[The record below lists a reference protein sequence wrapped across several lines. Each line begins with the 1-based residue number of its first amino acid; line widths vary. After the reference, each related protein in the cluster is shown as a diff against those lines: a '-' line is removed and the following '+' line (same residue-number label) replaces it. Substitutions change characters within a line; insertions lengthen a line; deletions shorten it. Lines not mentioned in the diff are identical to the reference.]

1 MWSIKNNISWKSMSN
16 YQNSC
21 SLLQSV
27 KLQYFNGLLHLSI
40 LSKCQQSNHFSLLCN
55 GLSRFGNGG
64 FDCNRQPTTRAH
76 THTHTHTHTHAHVWQ
91 HLQGILPVLV
101 VSLGHVANAICIS
114 ADWNTFTVLNLQSF
128 WLTGH
133 SHKVLS
139 ELMKPK
145 LFLDFMNNG
154 SSGASVLMQLY

>member
-76 THTHTHTHTHAHVWQ
+76 THTHTHTHTRLTTPPRNIA
-91 HLQGILPVLV
+91 
-101 VSLGHVANAICIS
+101 SLGSLPWSCSKCNLHICRLKHIYCLKPPVILVNRPFPQS
-114 ADWNTFTVLNLQSF
+114 SF
-128 WLTGH
+128 WINET
-133 SHKVLS
+133 KT
-139 ELMKPK
+139 
-145 LFLDFMNNG
+145 FLGF
-154 SSGASVLMQLY
+154 YE